1 LPLAGRLESINTG
14 SPRTVVYRGKPVQ
27 TSIWKF
33 PVDGAVE
40 VGGVHVGDDVQ
51 SDLKVHGGADKAVYA
66 YAVEDYEWWS
76 SVLGKEIV
84 PGTFGENLTVSGL
97 QVANSIVGE
106 RWRVGSALLQ
116 VSEPRL
122 PCFKLGL
129 KMGDPK
135 FLKRFARAQRFGTY
149 LRIVEAG
156 RVQAGDAVEVVH
168 RPAHGVSVQLMG
180 RSRLEDPSLA
190 VQVLVAPEI
199 SERWRQRLT
208 DEATARA

>member
-1 LPLAGRLESINTG
+1 M
-14 SPRTVVYRGKPVQ
+14 
-27 TSIWKF
+27 
-33 PVDGAVE
+33 
-40 VGGVHVGDDVQ
+40 HVGDDVQ